1 MEASLHDNHYPVR
14 NLSKGKLGHGNG
26 YRKDSGEMGCE
37 SNSEECGPRKAHAT
51 FCGGHALGLSLR
63 SGAGADGYMAEMFVA
78 PLGNHTVNGKAEPQ
92 AVLSGETSLL
102 DANYQARFRSVS
114 LDSRL
119 ASPWSSAEEQSFRS
133 ADCCVNLLCMSSVR
147 L

>member
-14 NLSKGKLGHGNG
+14 NSSKGKLGHGIG

-37 SNSEECGPRKAHAT
+37 SNSEERGPRKAHAT

-63 SGAGADGYMAEMFVA
+63 SGVRADGYMVEMFVV
-78 PLGNHTVNGKAEPQ
+78 PLGNQTVNGKGEPQ
-92 AVLSGETSLL
+92 AVLSGETSRL
-102 DANYQARFRSVS
+102 DASNQARFRAVS

-119 ASPWSSAEEQSFRS
+119 ALPWSSAEEQSCRS
-133 ADCCVNLLCMSSVR
+133 TDCCVSFLCMSSVR